1 MATDAAGAAM
11 SVGMTVNGT
20 PHTAQVHHVDDM
32 LVDFLRD
39 QLGLVDV
46 KIGCREG
53 ACGACTVLMD
63 GVAITSCLVYLA
75 RAGGSQIATA
85 SHLLE
90 QPLGERIGA
99 AFVGHRSMQ
108 CGYCTPGMV
117 VCAYGYL
124 AAAQSTDSPD
134 RAALADAFR
143 GHLCRCTGYTR
154 ILDAVSNV
162 AQNSDRD
169 ATD

>member
-1 MATDAAGAAM
+1 MTADAVPATR
-11 SVGMTVNGT
+11 SVQLTVNGQ
-20 PHTAQVHHVDDM
+20 PHTVEVHYVDDM

-39 QLGLVDV
+39 ELGLVDV

-53 ACGACTVLMD
+53 ACGACTVLID
-63 GVAITSCLVYLA
+63 GVAVTSCLVYLA
-75 RAGGSQIATA
+75 RASGTEIATA

-90 QPLGERIGA
+90 EPLGERIGA
-99 AFVGHRSMQ
+99 AFVGNGAMQ

-124 AAAQSTDSPD
+124 GTTTSADAPD

-154 ILDAVSNV
+154 ILDAVSEV
-162 AQNSDRD
+162 AQNSAGDG
-169 ATD
+169 TD

>member
-1 MATDAAGAAM
+1 MTANGVPATR
-11 SVGMTVNGT
+11 SVQLTVNGQ
-20 PHTAQVHHVDDM
+20 PHTVEVHYVDDM

-53 ACGACTVLMD
+53 ACGACTVLID
-63 GVAITSCLVYLA
+63 GAAVTSCLVYVA
-75 RAGGSQIATA
+75 RAGGTEIATA

-90 QPLGERIGA
+90 EPLGERIGA
-99 AFVGHRSMQ
+99 AFVRNRAMQ

-124 AAAQSTDSPD
+124 DATSSADTPD

-154 ILDAVSNV
+154 ILDAVSEV
-162 AQNSDRD
+162 AQNSAGDG
-169 ATD
+169 TD

>member
-1 MATDAAGAAM
+1 MSADAVPATQ
-11 SVGMTVNGT
+11 SVQLTVNGQ
-20 PHTAQVHHVDDM
+20 PHTVEVRYVDDM

-39 QLGLVDV
+39 ELGLVDV

-53 ACGACTVLMD
+53 ACGACAVLVD
-63 GVAITSCLVYLA
+63 GVAVTSCLVYLA
-75 RAGGSQIATA
+75 RADGTEIATA

-99 AFVGHRSMQ
+99 AFVENRAMQ

-124 AAAQSTDSPD
+124 AVLPSADTSD
-134 RAALADAFR
+134 RAALADAFL

-154 ILDAVSNV
+154 ILDAVSEV
-162 AQNSDRD
+162 AQNSHGD